1 MIKITELNCG
11 VRVVTEKIEYVKSA
25 AFGIM
30 VRTGSCDETTL
41 NNGVS
46 HFIEHM
52 MFKGTDRFS
61 AKELCSEMDK
71 LGSQM
76 NAFTSKETTC
86 YYVKSTSENLIKSA
100 ELILHMFKDSVFDA
114 GEMARER
121 NVIKEEMKMTQ
132 DMPDDLVHESA
143 VGELLKNSP
152 LGMSIIG
159 KASSLNRIS
168 RPVLMDYRKNQYTR
182 DAITVSVA
190 GNFDEDELF
199 SIIEGA
205 FDSFEET
212 KNDGIPETFD
222 YNRSKKVI
230 VRDIQQSHIDMLTP
244 GLDYNHRLFFAMSL
258 LNSIMGGSMSSRL
271 FQNIREQ
278 KGLAYT
284 VYSAASSFRNSGF
297 FEIYAGVSHDKIQ
310 PALSGIAEELSA
322 LKKTGISL
330 EELEM
335 ARTQT
340 KAGFIFS
347 LENVISHM
355 FANARNLLLRG
366 RVIEAQEIIGN
377 IESVGMEE
385 IDEVKN
391 LISDFENYTI
401 SLVTDEK
408 IRI

>member
-30 VRTGSCDETTL
+30 VRAGSCDETPF

-52 MFKGTDRFS
+52 MFKGTDRLS

-86 YYVKSTSENLIKSA
+86 YYVKTTSENLIKSA
-100 ELILHMFKDSVFDA
+100 ELILQMFGDSVFDA
-114 GEMARER
+114 GEMTRER
-121 NVIKEEMKMTQ
+121 NVIKEEMKMGQ
-132 DMPDDLVHESA
+132 DMPDDLVHETA
-143 VGELLKNSP
+143 VYELMKNSP

-159 KASSLNRIS
+159 KSSSLNKIS
-168 RPVLMDYRKNQYTR
+168 RPVLMDYRYNQYTR
-182 DAITVSVA
+182 DSITVSVA
-190 GNFDEDELF
+190 GNFDESEII
-199 SIIEGA
+199 SILEDA
-205 FDSFEET
+205 FDSFKES
-212 KNDGIPETFD
+212 KNDTKPADFN
-222 YNRSKKVI
+222 YKQSKKVL

-244 GLDYNHRLFFAMSL
+244 GLEYNHRLFFAMSL
-258 LNSIMGGSMSSRL
+258 LNSVMGGSMSSRL

-284 VYSAASSFRNSGF
+284 VYSAASSFRNAGF
-297 FEIYAGVSHDKIQ
+297 FEIYAGVAHDRIEKT
-310 PALSGIAEELSA
+310 LEGIGEELED
-322 LKKTGISL
+322 LKKNGISS

-347 LENVISHM
+347 LENVLSRM
-355 FANARNLLLRG
+355 FANARNLLLKG
-366 RVIEAQEIIGN
+366 RIIESKEIIDSIEA
-377 IESVGMEE
+377 VGMSD
-385 IDEVKN
+385 IDEVKEI
-391 LISDFENYTI
+391 ISDFEKYTI
-401 SLVTDEK
+401 AVVTDRK
-408 IRI
+408 IKI